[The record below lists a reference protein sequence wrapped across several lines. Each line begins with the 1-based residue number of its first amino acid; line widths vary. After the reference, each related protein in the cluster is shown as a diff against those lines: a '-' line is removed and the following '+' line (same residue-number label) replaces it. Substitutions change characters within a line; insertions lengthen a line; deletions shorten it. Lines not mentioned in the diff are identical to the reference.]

1 MTTTSSFPQRLRSGE
16 QLFGSLVVS
25 PSPRWADAVRGSGL
39 DFIFIDTEHIALGR
53 HDLSAMCQMY
63 GALGFPPVVRI
74 TSPNPY
80 EATMALDG
88 GAVGV
93 VAPYVETVEQAKALR
108 GAVKLRPLKGAILQR
123 ILDGEKPE
131 PEMEAYMARAAA
143 SRALI
148 LNIESVPALENLD
161 KILAVQG
168 IDGVLIGPHD
178 LSCSLGIPEQY
189 SHPRFREAARTI
201 FQKARA
207 AGVGAGIHFWEN
219 LDLAAEFIA
228 DGANLY
234 IHSSDIQLFA
244 IHVRRETEI
253 LRRGT
258 STPGSTASVVV

>member
-1 MTTTSSFPQRLRSGE
+1 MTAHSSFPQRLRSGE
-16 QLFGSLVVS
+16 KLFGSLVVS

-63 GALGFPPVVRI
+63 GALGFPPLVRI
-74 TSPNPY
+74 TSPSPF

-88 GAVGV
+88 GAAGV
-93 VAPYVETVEQAKALR
+93 IAPYVETVEQAKALR
-108 GAVKLRPLKGAILQR
+108 GAVKLRPLKGARLQR
-123 ILDGEKPE
+123 LLDGEKAE
-131 PEMEAYMARAAA
+131 PELEAYMARAAE
-143 SRALI
+143 SRTLI

-161 KILAVQG
+161 RILEVPG

-178 LSCSLGIPEQY
+178 LSCSLGVPEQY
-189 SHPRFREAARTI
+189 SHPRFREAARAI

-207 AGVGAGIHFWEN
+207 AGIGAGIHFWEN
-219 LDLAAEFIA
+219 LDLAAEFIE

-244 IHVRRETEI
+244 FHIRRETEI
-253 LRRGT
+253 LRRGVT
-258 STPGSTASVVV
+258 SSGSTASVVV